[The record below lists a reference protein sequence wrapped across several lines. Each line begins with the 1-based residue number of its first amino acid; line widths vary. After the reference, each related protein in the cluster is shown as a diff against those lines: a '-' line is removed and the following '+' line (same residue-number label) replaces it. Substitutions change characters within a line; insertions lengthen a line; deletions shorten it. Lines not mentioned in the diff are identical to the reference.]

1 MAFGSG
7 SGPARRVSV
16 RLLPGV
22 LARRERSVVGRPR
35 AAVGWRG
42 IVRGECPGRFV
53 FMPGVRTEGGA
64 DKHLCNDIV
73 GCGVSGW
80 ARRQVDKTV
89 HENQDSW

>member
-7 SGPARRVSV
+7 SGPARRVSA
-16 RLLPGV
+16 RLLPGA

-35 AAVGWRG
+35 AAVGWNG
-42 IVRGECPGRFV
+42 IVRGVARDSLC
-53 FMPGVRTEGGA
+53 FMPGFREEGGA
-64 DKHLCNDIV
+64 DKHPCNDIV